1 MTGLT
6 CSSTAAVVAPM
17 IAAAMIMTSSPVL
30 AFHGAVNVG
39 AYLLVIT
46 ISMASG
52 WGPSG
57 SAVQNSAGLTV
68 SRASDSVVVVTFH
81 PGGTLTHNALPETLS
96 ATVCC
101 GPSANEKAHVLNCHE
116 SGENS
121 VTEASAAAGGSDDEW
136 MVTFR
141 TVCSRTGVEDVD
153 ASAEE
158 VDDPSDSVAVPGFCV
173 VVVSEVVGP
182 AGSGPG
188 VAGPA
193 YAATPTMTV
202 PTTAT
207 TANEVTNAKMGIKY
221 ALRHQGGSAA
231 RPGAW
236 FPDGCTAVSHVS
248 SPSELPGVAIV
259 GLHRCRKAL
268 TRPLRPPPPPR

>member
-1 MTGLT
+1 M
-6 CSSTAAVVAPM
+6 
-17 IAAAMIMTSSPVL
+17 SSPVL
-30 AFHGAVNVG
+30 AFHGVVNVG

-46 ISMASG
+46 ISITSG

-57 SAVQNSAGLTV
+57 SAEQNSAGLTACT
-68 SRASDSVVVVTFH
+68 ASDLVVVVTSH
-81 PGGTLTHNALPETLS
+81 PGGTLMHNALPETLS

-101 GPSANEKAHVLNCHE
+101 GLPANEKVHVVNCPD

-121 VTEASAAAGGSDDEW
+121 VTEASAAAGGSDDGW

-141 TVCSRTGVEDVD
+141 TVCARTGAEDVD
-153 ASAEE
+153 VSAEE
-158 VDDPSDSVAVPGFCV
+158 VDDPSDSVAMPEFCV
-173 VVVSEVVGP
+173 ADSEVVGP
-182 AGSGPG
+182 TGSGPG

-207 TANEVTNAKMGIKY
+207 TANAVTNASRGFKY
-221 ALRHQGGSAA
+221 ALRHQGRSAA

-236 FPDGCTAVSHVS
+236 CPDGCTVVSH
-248 SPSELPGVAIV
+248 L
-259 GLHRCRKAL
+259 
-268 TRPLRPPPPPR
+268 